1 MTAKGYAIRDT
12 VFLTIGIILGT
23 AAVLW
28 AAWHLDFSVSPTTY
42 SRIISAIV
50 LLSFALF
57 IVLFVTLVYLW
68 RANRYDGDRVSS
80 LHRPMV
86 ASTATLMI
94 YFGIASISAI
104 DVWYEPARF
113 WTLTRDPTVRL
124 VNASLI
130 LAVVLSKAWLLYE
143 ILPALHGWYRRWHP
157 SPKLPAGG
165 SR

>member
-1 MTAKGYAIRDT
+1 MSAKGYAIRDT
-12 VFLTIGIILGT
+12 VFLTIGILVAT
-23 AAVLW
+23 VAVLW

-42 SRIISAIV
+42 SRIVAAIV
-50 LLSFALF
+50 LVSFALF
-57 IVLFVTLVYLW
+57 VALFVALVYLW
-68 RANRYDGDRVSS
+68 RANRYANDRVSS

-104 DVWYEPARF
+104 DVFYEPARF

-124 VNASLI
+124 VNAMLI

-143 ILPALHGWYRRWHP
+143 IVPALHGWYRRLWP
-157 SPKLPAGG
+157 PRRSPAGG
-165 SR
+165 A

>member
-12 VFLTIGIILGT
+12 VFLTVGIFIAT
-23 AAVLW
+23 VAVLW
-28 AAWHLDFSVSPTTY
+28 GAWHLDFRVSPTTY
-42 SRIISAIV
+42 TRAISVIV
-50 LLSFALF
+50 LASFVLF
-57 IVLFVTLVYLW
+57 VVLFVTLVYLW

-104 DVWYEPARF
+104 DVFYEPARF
-113 WTLTRDPTVRL
+113 WGLTRDPTVRL
-124 VNASLI
+124 VNAMLI

-143 ILPALHGWYRRWHP
+143 IVPALHGWYRRLWPPRNH
-157 SPKLPAGG
+157 PAGG
-165 SR
+165 S

>member
-1 MTAKGYAIRDT
+1 MSAKGYAIRDT

-23 AAVLW
+23 VAVLW
-28 AAWHLDFSVSPTTY
+28 AAWHLDFGVTPATFAQL
-42 SRIISAIV
+42 ISAIV
-50 LLSFALF
+50 LVSFALF
-57 IVLFVTLVYLW
+57 VVLFLVLVYLW
-68 RANRYDGDRVSS
+68 RANRYDNERVSS

-104 DVWYEPARF
+104 DVFYEPARF

-124 VNASLI
+124 VNAMLI

-143 ILPALHGWYRRWHP
+143 ILPALHGWYHRIRPPRNH
-157 SPKLPAGG
+157 PAGG
-165 SR
+165 S

>member
-12 VFLTIGIILGT
+12 VFLTIGILIATIG
-23 AAVLW
+23 VLW
-28 AAWHLDFSVSPTTY
+28 GAWHLDFSVSPTTY
-42 SRIISAIV
+42 ARIISAIV
-50 LLSFALF
+50 LASFVLF
-57 IVLFVTLVYLW
+57 VVLFVTLVYLW
-68 RANRYDGDRVSS
+68 RANRYGGERVSS

-124 VNASLI
+124 VNAMLI

-143 ILPALHGWYRRWHP
+143 ILPNLHGWYHRIRP
-157 SPKLPAGG
+157 PRKIPAGG
-165 SR
+165 S

>member
-12 VFLTIGIILGT
+12 VFLTVGILIATIG
-23 AAVLW
+23 VLW

-42 SRIISAIV
+42 ARIISAIV
-50 LLSFALF
+50 LASFVLF
-57 IVLFVTLVYLW
+57 VVLFVTLVYLW
-68 RANRYDGDRVSS
+68 RANRYDSDRVSS

-124 VNASLI
+124 VNAALI

-143 ILPALHGWYRRWHP
+143 ILPNLHGWYHRIRPPRKH
-157 SPKLPAGG
+157 PAGG
-165 SR
+165 S

>member
-1 MTAKGYAIRDT
+1 MSAKGYAIRDT

-23 AAVLW
+23 VAVLW
-28 AAWHLDFSVSPTTY
+28 AAWHLDFRVSPTTY
-42 SRIISAIV
+42 TRAISVIV
-50 LLSFALF
+50 LASFVLF
-57 IVLFVTLVYLW
+57 VVLFVTLVYLW
-68 RANRYDGDRVSS
+68 RANRYDNDRVSS

-124 VNASLI
+124 VNAMLI

-143 ILPALHGWYRRWHP
+143 ILPALHGWYHRIRPPRNH
-157 SPKLPAGG
+157 PAGG
-165 SR
+165 S

>member
-12 VFLTIGIILGT
+12 VFLTVGIFIAT
-23 AAVLW
+23 ASVLW
-28 AAWHLDFSVSPTTY
+28 AAWHLDFSVSPMTY
-42 SRIISAIV
+42 ARLISAIV
-50 LLSFALF
+50 LISFALF
-57 IVLFVTLVYLW
+57 VTLFVTLVYLW
-68 RANRYDGDRVSS
+68 RANRYDSDRVSS

-104 DVWYEPARF
+104 DVFYEPARF

-124 VNASLI
+124 VNATLI

-143 ILPALHGWYRRWHP
+143 ILPALHGWYHRFRPPRR
-157 SPKLPAGG
+157 SPVGDSG
-165 SR
+165 

>member
-12 VFLTIGIILGT
+12 VFLTVGIFAVT
-23 AAVLW
+23 VAVLW

-42 SRIISAIV
+42 ARIISAIV
-50 LLSFALF
+50 LASFALF
-57 IVLFVTLVYLW
+57 VVLFVTLVYLW

-124 VNASLI
+124 VNAMLI
-130 LAVVLSKAWLLYE
+130 LLVVLSKAWLLYE
-143 ILPALHGWYRRWHP
+143 ILPSLHGWYRRIRPPRHY
-157 SPKLPAGG
+157 PAG
-165 SR
+165 RL